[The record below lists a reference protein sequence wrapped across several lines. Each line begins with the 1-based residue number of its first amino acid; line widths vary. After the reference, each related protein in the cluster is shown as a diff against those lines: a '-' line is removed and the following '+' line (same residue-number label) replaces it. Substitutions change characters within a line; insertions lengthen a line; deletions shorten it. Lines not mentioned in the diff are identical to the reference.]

1 VTVGRSHAA
10 TPSKPKGGIAF
21 AGCEIFD
28 RGFVSSRAPISFWQ
42 ETKITLILAFP
53 IIVGQVSQMLMGV
66 TDSVMIGHVGAVPL
80 AASALAGNIFGM
92 FFVVGLGLLLPVTVL
107 VARARGG
114 REPQRC
120 SELLRHGCWLG
131 LGFGLLETL
140 VMLVI
145 GQQLGRF
152 GQPPEVVAAVGTYF
166 NLIAI
171 SLIPS
176 LLFQVFRQYAEALGQ
191 PRLPMV
197 VMLGGVIANV
207 ILNWILIYGRLGA
220 PALGLDGAGWATLL
234 SRILVLVVIV
244 VWLARDIRFGEFWPD
259 HWLTR
264 ISPTR
269 MREMLRIGIPASGQ
283 LLFESG
289 AFAAAAIMMGWL
301 GTVPLAA
308 HQIAISCAAVTFMF
322 LLGLSM
328 AVSIRVAEAVGSGER
343 NRLRSI
349 GFGAL
354 GIGTILMIG
363 FALVFLVGADVIAAR
378 FVSDP
383 AVIAAAGNLLIVAGI
398 FQIFDGGQVVGSGA
412 LRGLADVRVP
422 TLITFVAYW
431 VIALP
436 GGYALGFTGGFGGVG
451 IWVALAAGLAFA
463 AVLLAARYARLT
475 RPTLA

>member
-1 VTVGRSHAA
+1 
-10 TPSKPKGGIAF
+10 
-21 AGCEIFD
+21 
-28 RGFVSSRAPISFWQ
+28 VSTRARISFWR
-42 ETKITLILAFP
+42 EAKITLILAIP
-53 IIVGQVSQMLMGV
+53 IIVGQVSQMLMGI

-120 SELLRHGCWLG
+120 SELLRHGCWLA
-131 LGFGLLETL
+131 LGFGLVETL
-140 VMLVI
+140 VMLGL

-152 GQPPEVVAAVGTYF
+152 GQPPEVVAAAGTYF

-191 PRLPMV
+191 PRMPMV
-197 VMLGGVIANV
+197 VMLGGVIVNV

-244 VWLARDIRFGEFWPD
+244 VWLAADIRFAELWPSR
-259 HWLTR
+259 WIAR
-264 ISPTR
+264 ISPTHL
-269 MREMLRIGIPASGQ
+269 REMLRIGIPASGQ

-328 AVSIRVAEAVGSGER
+328 AVSIRVAEAVGAGER
-343 NRLRSI
+343 HRLRSI
-349 GFGAL
+349 GFSSLAV
-354 GIGTILMIG
+354 GTILMTG
-363 FALVFLVGADVIAAR
+363 SALVFFVSADVIAAQ
-378 FVSDP
+378 FVSDAP
-383 AVIAAAGNLLIVAGI
+383 VIAAAGNLLIVAGI

-436 GGYALGFTGGFGGVG
+436 GGYALGFVGGFGGVG

-463 AVLLAARYARLT
+463 ALLLAARYARLT
-475 RPTLA
+475 RAAPA

>member
-1 VTVGRSHAA
+1 
-10 TPSKPKGGIAF
+10 
-21 AGCEIFD
+21 
-28 RGFVSSRAPISFWQ
+28 VSTRAPISFWR
-42 ETKITLILAFP
+42 EAKITLILAIP

-66 TDSVMIGHVGAVPL
+66 TDSVMIGRVGAVPL
-80 AASALAGNIFGM
+80 AASALAGNLFGM

-114 REPQRC
+114 GEPQRC
-120 SELLRHGCWLG
+120 SELLRHGCWLA
-131 LGFGLLETL
+131 LGFGLIETL
-140 VMLVI
+140 VMLGL

-176 LLFQVFRQYAEALGQ
+176 LLFQVFRQYAESLGQ

-207 ILNWILIYGRLGA
+207 ILNWILIYGRWGV

-244 VWLARDIRFGEFWPD
+244 VWLARDIRFAEFWPER
-259 HWLTR
+259 WMTR

-269 MREMLRIGIPASGQ
+269 LREMLRIGIPASGQ

-328 AVSIRVAEAVGSGER
+328 AVSIRVAEAVGAGER

-349 GFGAL
+349 GFGGLAV
-354 GIGTILMIG
+354 GTILMTG
-363 FALVFLVGADVIAAR
+363 FALVFFVGADVIAAR

-383 AVIAAAGNLLIVAGI
+383 EVIATAGNLLIVAGI

-412 LRGLADVRVP
+412 LRGLTDVRVP

-436 GGYALGFTGGFGGVG
+436 GGYALGFAGGFGGFG
-451 IWVALAAGLAFA
+451 IWLALAAGLAFA

-475 RPTLA
+475 RTAPV